1 MTRAARF
8 SYFFLVAVIVLAAAT
23 HLATPLITVLFSYF
37 ALRKLY
43 FGKRKWL
50 SLVLFFVV
58 VAATLYGLGFLIRQA
73 FIAFPKIAAESIPP
87 FIAYAQSHGIEL
99 PFSDLDSL
107 KAAIVDVVKNEF
119 LFVGNFARA
128 ATTQLA
134 FVLIGIVVAVSL
146 FLNPRVERNP
156 DKRQGPN
163 LFTAVTDE
171 IKNRFRVFY
180 GSFET
185 VMGAQILISLVNT
198 FVTA

>member
-1 MTRAARF
+1 MTPATRF

-37 ALRKLY
+37 DLRKLH

-50 SLVLFFVV
+50 SLVLFFIV
-58 VAATLYGLGFLIRQA
+58 VAATLYGLGFLVRQA
-73 FIAFPKIAAESIPP
+73 FVAF
-87 FIAYAQSHGIEL
+87 AQSHGIEL

-134 FVLIGIVVAVSL
+134 FVLIGVVVAVSL
-146 FLNPRVERNP
+146 FVNP
-156 DKRQGPN
+156 
-163 LFTAVTDE
+163 
-171 IKNRFRVFY
+171 
-180 GSFET
+180 
-185 VMGAQILISLVNT
+185 
-198 FVTA
+198 